1 MRLNKIIRKLKL
13 KFYETNKNISNIIGS
28 YNLVGSLIVLLTIIL
43 NFGFNDILIKQQ
55 NIIIFIASDLISFER
70 NLTAIFI
77 SSLLLRF

>member
-55 NIIIFIASDLISFER
+55 NIINTRIKYR
-70 NLTAIFI
+70 
-77 SSLLLRF
+77 SSLWSLIKIFLFKRLKNT